1 MDRELR
7 VRILERRIQ
16 EKRAGDPSFEIP
28 REVVEMV
35 ADRLTESGRELEGA
49 VTRLYAQWQLMRS
62 PVSADLAEGL
72 LRDLVA
78 SGEPRRI
85 RIEDILKIV
94 SRHYGVSR
102 NDILSERRHRSV
114 VWPRQIGMYL
124 AKQMT
129 ARSLP
134 EIGRRFG
141 NRDHTTVLHAIRKI
155 EGQITSNAQLKDEI
169 EDLKKQLGPEASGG
183 IR

>member
-1 MDRELR
+1 VTAETTEL
-7 VRILERRIQ
+7 
-16 EKRAGDPSFEIP
+16 
-28 REVVEMV
+28 
-35 ADRLTESGRELEGA
+35 
-49 VTRLYAQWQLMRS
+49 
-62 PVSADLAEGL
+62 L
-72 LRDLVA
+72 LRDLV
-78 SGEPRRI
+78 SNGEPRRI
-85 RIEDILKIV
+85 RIEDILRIV
-94 SRHYGVSR
+94 SRHYGVSK

-155 EGQITSNAQLKDEI
+155 EGQVNANVQLKDEI
-169 EDLKKQLGPEASGG
+169 EELKKQLGPDFASL
-183 IR
+183 R